1 MAIPTDFFTFHN
13 VIAGKCRSSERT
25 DRTIN
30 PSDRKPLWE
39 VPVASTQDLDDAVA
53 SAQNAFVKWSKTK
66 WSDRQSYLARA
77 RDVLFQNRDQVAQLI
92 VQEGGKPPQFAA
104 LEVEHALNFLDFYIN
119 HSPIKTEIMQDDK
132 DLRISVSYA
141 PLGVVA
147 AICPWNYPLVL
158 AMGKISAALVT
169 GNCVITKPSPFTPY
183 SILKF
188 TELVRDIF
196 PPGVI
201 QALHG
206 DASLGP
212 RICQHPD
219 IQKISFTGSTA
230 TGKKIM
236 ESASKTLKRV
246 TLELGGNNASIVC
259 SDIDVDIVAPQ
270 IALGSFFNSGQLCV
284 ASKRIYVHQDIYEKF
299 LTKMVEV
306 VKSWKVGPATTPGIM
321 LGPLQ
326 NEAQY
331 KIVKEFFLDTMK
343 NGYMFALGGQD
354 FNTTDNFVIEPAIVA
369 NPPDDSLVVTGE
381 AFGPIV
387 PVMSWSDEEDLIKRV
402 NATTTGLG
410 GAVWSS
416 NTEEAHRLAALT
428 DAGTIW
434 INSFEKPL
442 PQAFFAGRKES
453 GLGGEWGSQ
462 GLLSY
467 CSSQTIHHY
476 KAPVTPNL

>member
-1 MAIPTDFFTFHN
+1 
-13 VIAGKCRSSERT
+13 
-25 DRTIN
+25 
-30 PSDRKPLWE
+30 
-39 VPVASTQDLDDAVA
+39 
-53 SAQNAFVKWSKTK
+53 
-66 WSDRQSYLARA
+66 
-77 RDVLFQNRDQVAQLI
+77 
-92 VQEGGKPPQFAA
+92 
-104 LEVEHALNFLDFYIN
+104 
-119 HSPIKTEIMQDDK
+119 MQDDK
-132 DLRISVSYA
+132 DLTISVSYT

-284 ASKRIYVHQDIYEKF
+284 ASKRIYVHQDIYDRF
-299 LTKMVEV
+299 LAKMVEV
-306 VKSWKVGPATTPGIM
+306 VKSWKVGPATMPGIM

-343 NGYMFALGGQD
+343 NGYMFALGSQD

-381 AFGPIV
+381 AFG
-387 PVMSWSDEEDLIKRV
+387 
-402 NATTTGLG
+402 
-410 GAVWSS
+410 
-416 NTEEAHRLAALT
+416 
-428 DAGTIW
+428 
-434 INSFEKPL
+434 
-442 PQAFFAGRKES
+442 
-453 GLGGEWGSQ
+453 
-462 GLLSY
+462 
-467 CSSQTIHHY
+467 
-476 KAPVTPNL
+476 KA

>member
-1 MAIPTDFFTFHN
+1 MAITTEFFTFNN

-30 PSDRKPLWE
+30 PSDKKPLWE
-39 VPVASTQDLDDAVA
+39 VPVASTRDLDDAVA
-53 SAQNAFVKWSKTK
+53 SAQKAFVKWSRTK
-66 WSDRQSYLARA
+66 WSDRQGYLARA
-77 RDVLFQNRDQVAQLI
+77 RDVLFQNRDQMAQLI
-92 VQEGGKPPQFAA
+92 VQEGGKPVRCLNLLVKISADNIQPQFAA
-104 LEVEHALNFLDFYIN
+104 LEIEHALNFLDFYSEYCKSVCEPGVDSATVN

-132 DLRISVSYA
+132 DLRISVSYM

-212 RICQHPD
+212 AICQHPD

-236 ESASKTLKRV
+236 ETASKTLKRV

-299 LTKMVEV
+299 LAKMVEV
-306 VKSWKVGPATTPGIM
+306 AKSWKVGPATTPGIM

-354 FNTTDNFVIEPAIVA
+354 FNATDNFVIEPAIVA
-369 NPPDDSLVVTGE
+369 NPPDDSLVVTAE
-381 AFGPIV
+381 AFGKPG
-387 PVMSWSDEEDLIKRV
+387 P
-402 NATTTGLG
+402 
-410 GAVWSS
+410 SS
-416 NTEEAHRLAALT
+416 L
-428 DAGTIW
+428 
-434 INSFEKPL
+434 
-442 PQAFFAGRKES
+442 
-453 GLGGEWGSQ
+453 
-462 GLLSY
+462 
-467 CSSQTIHHY
+467 
-476 KAPVTPNL
+476 

>member
-77 RDVLFQNRDQVAQLI
+77 RDVLFQNRDQMAQLI
-92 VQEGGKPPQFAA
+92 VQEGGKPVRSLNLLLNISTDRIQPQFAA
-104 LEVEHALNFLDFYIN
+104 LEVEHALNFLDFYSEYCKSACESGVDYPTVN

-299 LTKMVEV
+299 LAKMVEV
-306 VKSWKVGPATTPGIM
+306 VKSWRVGPATTPGIM

-354 FNTTDNFVIEPAIVA
+354 FNATDNFVIEPAIVA
-369 NPPDDSLVVTGE
+369 NPPDNSLVVTGE
-381 AFGPIV
+381 AFGKP
-387 PVMSWSDEEDLIKRV
+387 R
-402 NATTTGLG
+402 
-410 GAVWSS
+410 SS
-416 NTEEAHRLAALT
+416 SL
-428 DAGTIW
+428 
-434 INSFEKPL
+434 
-442 PQAFFAGRKES
+442 
-453 GLGGEWGSQ
+453 
-462 GLLSY
+462 
-467 CSSQTIHHY
+467 
-476 KAPVTPNL
+476 